1 VSGIRKIIEDYSV
14 GFEKYG
20 YVLSDELATI
30 LFLSMDLEKPILLE
44 GSPGV
49 GKTTVATRLSQ
60 YLKLPLIRLQCY
72 EGLDVNSSIYEWNY
86 QKQLLNIKLLEN
98 HHDSKE
104 VSQEIFGMDYL
115 LQRPLLQSITSRERV
130 VLLIDEI
137 DRADEEFE
145 AYLLEILSDF
155 QISIPEIGTI
165 TANHRP
171 FVVLTSNRTRELS
184 DALRRRCLYHWVDYP
199 DFEKEVKILKRSLPD
214 FKEKLAKQVVLIV
227 QELRDLKLNK
237 SPGISETIDWARTLL
252 ALKTI
257 DLDKLTL
264 ESTLG
269 AVLKNQEDIRKVKSE
284 YFDKLSKLAS

>member
-1 VSGIRKIIEDYSV
+1 
-14 GFEKYG
+14 
-20 YVLSDELATI
+20 
-30 LFLSMDLEKPILLE
+30 
-44 GSPGV
+44 
-49 GKTTVATRLSQ
+49 
-60 YLKLPLIRLQCY
+60 
-72 EGLDVNSSIYEWNY
+72 
-86 QKQLLNIKLLEN
+86 
-98 HHDSKE
+98 
-104 VSQEIFGMDYL
+104 MDYL

>member
-1 VSGIRKIIEDYSV
+1 MSGIRKIIEDYSV

-44 GSPGV
+44 GNPGV

-72 EGLDVNSSIYEWNY
+72 EGLDVSSSIYEWNY

-98 HHDSKE
+98 QHNSKE

-115 LQRPLLQSITSRERV
+115 LQRPLLQSITSLERV

-145 AYLLEILSDF
+145 SNRLCLREKLEAQPCFSVGSLEI
-155 QISIPEIGTI
+155 
-165 TANHRP
+165 A
-171 FVVLTSNRTRELS
+171 
-184 DALRRRCLYHWVDYP
+184 
-199 DFEKEVKILKRSLPD
+199 
-214 FKEKLAKQVVLIV
+214 
-227 QELRDLKLNK
+227 
-237 SPGISETIDWARTLL
+237 
-252 ALKTI
+252 
-257 DLDKLTL
+257 
-264 ESTLG
+264 
-269 AVLKNQEDIRKVKSE
+269 
-284 YFDKLSKLAS
+284 